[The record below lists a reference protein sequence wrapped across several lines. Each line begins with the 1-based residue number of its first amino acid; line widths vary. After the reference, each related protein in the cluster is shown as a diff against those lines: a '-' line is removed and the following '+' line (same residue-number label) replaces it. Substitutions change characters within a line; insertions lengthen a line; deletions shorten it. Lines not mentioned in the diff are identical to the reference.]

1 MDEVIKLIKKRMVEA
16 GRDDFTKYLSE
27 ILNISRT
34 AASNKLNGH
43 NRFSLRDIAI
53 IDKELN
59 FTQEE
64 INEIVK
70 GAS

>member
-1 MDEVIKLIKKRMVEA
+1 MIEVSKLIKKKMVEA

-43 NRFSLRDIAI
+43 NRFSLQDIAT

-59 FTQEE
+59 FSQDE

>member
-1 MDEVIKLIKKRMVEA
+1 MDEVVKLIKKRMVEA

-43 NRFSLRDIAI
+43 NRFSLQDISI
-53 IDKELN
+53 IDKELH
-59 FTQEE
+59 FTQED
-64 INEIVK
+64 INLIIK

>member
-1 MDEVIKLIKKRMVEA
+1 MDETIKLIKKKMIDA
-16 GRDDFTKYLSE
+16 GRNDFTTYLSQ
-27 ILNISRT
+27 ILSISKT
-34 AASNKLNGH
+34 AASKKLNGH
-43 NRFSLRDIAI
+43 NRFSLKDIAT